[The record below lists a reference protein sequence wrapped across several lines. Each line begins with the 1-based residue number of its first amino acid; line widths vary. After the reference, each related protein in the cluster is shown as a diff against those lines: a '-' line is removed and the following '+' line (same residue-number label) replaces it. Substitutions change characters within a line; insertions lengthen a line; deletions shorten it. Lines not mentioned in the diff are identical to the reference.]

1 VQRLGR
7 GKAGH
12 EIPNSKIQESV
23 RGAEGIQ
30 GRLVVS
36 RFYFFEIMFKAYLF
50 GRFYIEILV
59 IFQIYLGPNH
69 HSEEQIALARIIRK
83 VRFDIS
89 KQSTRTISYTV
100 YICIDMCNYVL
111 DTSTCCSDRVLSCFS
126 CAF

>member
-1 VQRLGR
+1 
-7 GKAGH
+7 
-12 EIPNSKIQESV
+12 
-23 RGAEGIQ
+23 
-30 GRLVVS
+30 
-36 RFYFFEIMFKAYLF
+36 M
-50 GRFYIEILV
+50 

-100 YICIDMCNYVL
+100 YICIDMCDYVR